1 MSMRRPAPDDL
12 RDDDEDYTLQ
22 VPSFGKDEMNLAEF
36 PFALLR
42 RQGDKRTSFSYEGY
56 VTGPDQKR
64 HKQKWTV
71 HGLSGMGLPNE
82 YDERVMIALMAVSA
96 TEGFKS
102 RKVPFS
108 VYRLLRIMGLT
119 DSTRDYDNIERSL
132 DRLVGVTIFAEGSF
146 WDNGAKAF
154 MKQKSAF
161 HIIERV
167 WLAYKEEDET
177 IKEAEGVHA
186 YFVWSEDLWQ
196 SIQDGYIKNLNLS
209 FYYALETP
217 LARRLYRFLDKRLYQ
232 KQTFEID
239 VFELAGRLGMA
250 TYKYPSQ
257 ILEKLQPGV
266 DELIRERFLARAGS
280 KKVGKYTRLWVEK
293 HGAPDTHSLS
303 VLPADAV
310 EAEDFP
316 AIVLDMM
323 EFGVSQP
330 IAEDLA
336 KRFDDAY
343 IQTKLAYLRRQLRRN
358 RRSIRNPSGWL
369 RKAIEEDF
377 TPPDS
382 YTEQLF
388 FADTAV
394 AGETDKDAGPET
406 TLTGTLEA
414 ETSLFL
420 RSTWRRVLDEVKL
433 GVTLQTF
440 EHLFARTSL
449 RQLDS
454 RSALIEVPERGMME
468 WIEQRFT
475 NSLQRSIEI
484 VTGYAAVELRFIVGE
499 GE

>member
-1 MSMRRPAPDDL
+1 
-12 RDDDEDYTLQ
+12 
-22 VPSFGKDEMNLAEF
+22 
-36 PFALLR
+36 
-42 RQGDKRTSFSYEGY
+42 
-56 VTGPDQKR
+56 
-64 HKQKWTV
+64 
-71 HGLSGMGLPNE
+71 
-82 YDERVMIALMAVSA
+82 
-96 TEGFKS
+96 
-102 RKVPFS
+102 VPFS

-154 MKQKSAF
+154 IKQKSAF

-167 WLAYKEEDET
+167 WLAYKEEDEQ

-209 FYYALETP
+209 FYYGLETP

-266 DELIRERFLARAGS
+266 DELIRERFLSRAHS

-293 HGAPDTHSLS
+293 YGAPDTTALVPPSGE
-303 VLPADAV
+303 
-310 EAEDFP
+310 EAEEMP
-316 AIVLDMM
+316 AVVIDMM
-323 EFGVSQP
+323 EFGLAQS

-336 KRFDDAY
+336 RRFDDEY
-343 IQTKLAYLRRQLRRN
+343 IQTKIEYLRRQLRRN

-369 RKAIEEDF
+369 RKAIEENF

-382 YTEQLF
+382 YTEQLLF
-388 FADTAV
+388 
-394 AGETDKDAGPET
+394 ET
-406 TLTGTLEA
+406 TALAASADANADDEGATAGTLEA
-414 ETSLFL
+414 DTSVFL
-420 RSTWRRVLDEVKL
+420 RSTWRRILDEVKL
-433 GVTLQTF
+433 GITRQTF
-440 EHLFARTSL
+440 EHLFARTTL
-449 RQLDS
+449 RQLDP
-454 RSALIEVPERGMME
+454 RTALIEVPERGMME

-475 NSLQRSIEI
+475 IPLQRSIQT
-484 VTGYAAVELRFIVGE
+484 VTGYHNVELRFIIGE
-499 GE
+499 EE